1 MRDTRHEGR
10 ERNQFPFRRWSIRI
24 LLLYYSRCHFQKQSI
39 SFVTSIYS
47 KKIVNGTECEVIGL
61 EVVRIGLECQ
71 QSQFQNTVT
80 LFM

>member
-1 MRDTRHEGR
+1 M
-10 ERNQFPFRRWSIRI
+10 
-24 LLLYYSRCHFQKQSI
+24 